1 MNHFVVA
8 IGREFGAQGC
18 DIAEKLA
25 EKLGVKLYDRQLV
38 EEAAKKLE
46 MDEHTVQKADEV
58 SAKDIEGLKTTYGI
72 GNFYL
77 STQVLDAQADIIERV
92 AQNESCIIM
101 GRCADYILKD
111 RDDCLKIYIYAPFDV
126 RTKHIAEKYDM
137 SMFSAKRLVRQ
148 MDEKR
153 DTYYKYVTG
162 NRRGEHDG
170 KDAMFD
176 SSIMGVDGTV
186 DTMAA
191 KSKDERIQMIP

>member
-58 SAKDIEGLKTTYGI
+58 SAKDIEGLKTTYGV

-186 DTMAA
+186 DMLL
-191 KSKDERIQMIP
+191 KMINKKFG

>member
-1 MNHFVVA
+1 MKHFVVA
-8 IGREFGAQGC
+8 IGRVFGAQGC

-58 SAKDIEGLKTTYGI
+58 SAKDIEGLKTTYGV

-186 DTMAA
+186 DMLL
-191 KSKDERIQMIP
+191 EMINKKFG

>member
-1 MNHFVVA
+1 MKHFVVA

-58 SAKDIEGLKTTYGI
+58 SAKDIEGLKTTYGV

-186 DTMAA
+186 DMLL
-191 KSKDERIQMIP
+191 KMINKKFG

>member
-1 MNHFVVA
+1 MKHFVVA

-58 SAKDIEGLKTTYGI
+58 SAKDIEGLKTTYGV

-137 SMFSAKRLVRQ
+137 SLFSAKRLVRQ

-186 DTMAA
+186 DMLL
-191 KSKDERIQMIP
+191 EMINKKFG

>member
-1 MNHFVVA
+1 MKHFVVA

-58 SAKDIEGLKTTYGI
+58 SAKDIEGLKTTYGV

-126 RTKHIAEKYDM
+126 RTKHIAEKFDM

-186 DTMAA
+186 DMLL
-191 KSKDERIQMIP
+191 EMINKKFG

>member
-58 SAKDIEGLKTTYGI
+58 SAKDIEGLKTTYGV

-101 GRCADYILKD
+101 VRCADYILKD

-186 DTMAA
+186 DMLL
-191 KSKDERIQMIP
+191 EMINKKFG

>member
-1 MNHFVVA
+1 MKHFVVA

-58 SAKDIEGLKTTYGI
+58 SAKDIEGLKTTYGV
-72 GNFYL
+72 GSFYL

-186 DTMAA
+186 DMLL
-191 KSKDERIQMIP
+191 EMINKKFG

>member
-126 RTKHIAEKYDM
+126 RAKHIAEKYDM

-186 DTMAA
+186 DMLL
-191 KSKDERIQMIP
+191 EMINKKFG

>member
-1 MNHFVVA
+1 MKHFVVA

-58 SAKDIEGLKTTYGI
+58 SAKDIEGLKTTYGV

-153 DTYYKYVTG
+153 DTYYKYVTR

-186 DTMAA
+186 DMLL
-191 KSKDERIQMIP
+191 EMINKKFG

>member
-1 MNHFVVA
+1 MRHFVVA

-58 SAKDIEGLKTTYGI
+58 SAKDIEGLKTTYGV

-186 DTMAA
+186 DMLL
-191 KSKDERIQMIP
+191 EMINKKFG

>member
-92 AQNESCIIM
+92 SQNESCIIM

-186 DTMAA
+186 DMLL
-191 KSKDERIQMIP
+191 EMINKKFG

>member
-1 MNHFVVA
+1 MKHFVVA

-58 SAKDIEGLKTTYGI
+58 SAKDIEGLKTTYGV

-101 GRCADYILKD
+101 GRCADYIFKD

-186 DTMAA
+186 DMLL
-191 KSKDERIQMIP
+191 EMINKKFG

>member
-58 SAKDIEGLKTTYGI
+58 SAKDIEGLKTTYGV

-77 STQVLDAQADIIERV
+77 SNQVLDAQADIIERV

-186 DTMAA
+186 DMLL
-191 KSKDERIQMIP
+191 EMINKKFG

>member
-25 EKLGVKLYDRQLV
+25 ETLGVKLYDRQLV

-58 SAKDIEGLKTTYGI
+58 SAKDIEGLKTTYGV

-186 DTMAA
+186 DMLL
-191 KSKDERIQMIP
+191 EMINKKFG

>member
-58 SAKDIEGLKTTYGI
+58 SAKDIEGLKTTYGV

-186 DTMAA
+186 DMLLAQIHN
-191 KSKDERIQMIP
+191 KLR

>member
-58 SAKDIEGLKTTYGI
+58 SAKDIEGLKTTYGV

-92 AQNESCIIM
+92 AQNESCIIL

-186 DTMAA
+186 DMLL
-191 KSKDERIQMIP
+191 EMINKKFG

>member
-137 SMFSAKRLVRQ
+137 SMFSAKRLVWQ

-186 DTMAA
+186 DMLL
-191 KSKDERIQMIP
+191 EMINKKFG

>member
-1 MNHFVVA
+1 MKHFVVA

-58 SAKDIEGLKTTYGI
+58 SAKDIEGLKTSYGV

-186 DTMAA
+186 DMLL
-191 KSKDERIQMIP
+191 EMINKKFG

>member
-38 EEAAKKLE
+38 EEAANKLE

-58 SAKDIEGLKTTYGI
+58 SAKDIEGLKTTYGV

-186 DTMAA
+186 DMLL
-191 KSKDERIQMIP
+191 EMINKKFG

>member
-111 RDDCLKIYIYAPFDV
+111 RDDCLKIYIYAPFYV

-186 DTMAA
+186 DMLL
-191 KSKDERIQMIP
+191 EMINKKFG

>member
-58 SAKDIEGLKTTYGI
+58 SAKDIEGLKTTYGV

-153 DTYYKYVTG
+153 DTYYKYVMG

-186 DTMAA
+186 DMLL
-191 KSKDERIQMIP
+191 EMINKKFG

>member
-58 SAKDIEGLKTTYGI
+58 SAKDIEGLKTTYGVS
-72 GNFYL
+72 NFYL

-186 DTMAA
+186 DMLL
-191 KSKDERIQMIP
+191 EMINKKFG

>member
-25 EKLGVKLYDRQLV
+25 EKLGVKLYDRQFV

-58 SAKDIEGLKTTYGI
+58 SAKDIEGLKTTYGV

-186 DTMAA
+186 DMLL
-191 KSKDERIQMIP
+191 EMINKKFG

>member
-58 SAKDIEGLKTTYGI
+58 SAKDIEGLKTTYGV

-111 RDDCLKIYIYAPFDV
+111 RDDCMKIYIYAPFDV

-186 DTMAA
+186 DMLL
-191 KSKDERIQMIP
+191 EMINKKFG

>member
-58 SAKDIEGLKTTYGI
+58 SAKDIAGLKTTYGV

-186 DTMAA
+186 DMLL
-191 KSKDERIQMIP
+191 EMINKKFG

>member
-1 MNHFVVA
+1 MKHFVVA

-58 SAKDIEGLKTTYGI
+58 SAKDIEGLKTTYGV

-126 RTKHIAEKYDM
+126 RTKHFAEKYDM

-186 DTMAA
+186 DMLL
-191 KSKDERIQMIP
+191 EMINKKFG

>member
-58 SAKDIEGLKTTYGI
+58 SAKDIEGLKTTYGV

-186 DTMAA
+186 DILL
-191 KSKDERIQMIP
+191 KMINKKFG

>member
-1 MNHFVVA
+1 MKHFVVA

-58 SAKDIEGLKTTYGI
+58 SAKDIEGLKTTYGV

-162 NRRGEHDG
+162 NRRGEHAG

-186 DTMAA
+186 DMLL
-191 KSKDERIQMIP
+191 EMINKKFG

>member
-1 MNHFVVA
+1 MKHFVVA
-8 IGREFGAQGC
+8 IGREFGAPGC

-58 SAKDIEGLKTTYGI
+58 SAKDIEGLKTTYGV

-186 DTMAA
+186 DMLL
-191 KSKDERIQMIP
+191 EMINKKFG

>member
-1 MNHFVVA
+1 MKHFVVA

-46 MDEHTVQKADEV
+46 MDEHTVQKADEL
-58 SAKDIEGLKTTYGI
+58 SAKDIEGLKTTYGV

-186 DTMAA
+186 DMLL
-191 KSKDERIQMIP
+191 EMINKKFG

>member
-18 DIAEKLA
+18 DIAEQLA

-186 DTMAA
+186 DMLL
-191 KSKDERIQMIP
+191 EMINKKFG

>member
-1 MNHFVVA
+1 MKHFVVA

-58 SAKDIEGLKTTYGI
+58 SAKDIEGLKTTYGV

-77 STQVLDAQADIIERV
+77 SIQVLDAQADIIERV

-186 DTMAA
+186 DMLL
-191 KSKDERIQMIP
+191 EMINKKFG

>member
-58 SAKDIEGLKTTYGI
+58 SAKDIEGLKTTYGV

-101 GRCADYILKD
+101 GRCADYILRSRPDVLRVFVYAD
-111 RDDCLKIYIYAPFDV
+111 RDIRLRRAIDEYGDLEEHIDEFMHQTDKRRRIYYENYTNQRWGDRENYDLMLNSGDLGI
-126 RTKHIAEKYDM
+126 EKCVELICQ
-137 SMFSAKRLVRQ
+137 AVK
-148 MDEKR
+148 
-153 DTYYKYVTG
+153 
-162 NRRGEHDG
+162 
-170 KDAMFD
+170 
-176 SSIMGVDGTV
+176 
-186 DTMAA
+186 
-191 KSKDERIQMIP
+191 

>member
-1 MNHFVVA
+1 MKHFVVA

-58 SAKDIEGLKTTYGI
+58 SAKDIEGLKTTYGV

-77 STQVLDAQADIIERV
+77 SPQVLDAQADIIERV

-186 DTMAA
+186 DMLL
-191 KSKDERIQMIP
+191 EMINKKFG

>member
-58 SAKDIEGLKTTYGI
+58 SAKDIEGLKTTYGV

-137 SMFSAKRLVRQ
+137 SMFSAKRLVGQ

-186 DTMAA
+186 DMLL
-191 KSKDERIQMIP
+191 EMINKKFG

>member
-58 SAKDIEGLKTTYGI
+58 SAKDIEGLKTTYGV

-153 DTYYKYVTG
+153 DTYYQYVTG

-170 KDAMFD
+170 NDAMFD

-186 DTMAA
+186 DMLL
-191 KSKDERIQMIP
+191 EMINKKFG